1 MIVLELP
8 EELVEQVARRALEL
22 IHEQEPES
30 DEWLTSKQ
38 AADNS
43 P

>member
-1 MIVLELP
+1 MIVLEFP
-8 EELVEQVARRALEL
+8 EELVEQVPRHALEPIL
-22 IHEQEPES
+22 EQEPES